1 MPTPLPTGSDYHQCR
16 LNCKLNLTIDSLRR
30 APGALAPVE
39 RVSPAPP
46 GLRSCGL
53 SYHYGQQRVLHQVEF
68 HLHPGS
74 LTALVGPNGAGKST
88 LLHLLHGQLR
98 PSAGTVELDGVP
110 VRRCRRRIALMPQK
124 GEINWHFP
132 ITVAEFAGL
141 GRLAA
146 PRAGCCDVDGAL
158 QRVGLQAMAG
168 KRLDQLSG
176 GQQQRALL
184 SRTLVQPAE
193 VLLLDEPCAA
203 IDPPSRQLL
212 LGLMRQLSDAGLTL
226 LVSSHDWGPALN
238 AYDRVLV
245 LNQVLRADG
254 TPDQVRQTLDDVTMG
269 NHCCG

>member
-1 MPTPLPTGSDYHQCR
+1 MP
-16 LNCKLNLTIDSLRR
+16 
-30 APGALAPVE
+30 
-39 RVSPAPP
+39 PAPP
-46 GLRSCGL
+46 GLRVCGL
-53 SYHYGQQRVLHQVEF
+53 DYHYDRQRVLHQVAF
-68 HLHPGS
+68 QLRPGS

-88 LLHLLHGQLR
+88 LLHLLQGQLQ
-98 PSAGTVELDGVP
+98 PSAGAVELDGAP

-124 GEINWHFP
+124 GEIDWRFP

-146 PRAGCCDVDGAL
+146 SRAGCCDVDGAL
-158 QRVGLQAMAG
+158 QRVGLEAMKS

-184 SRTLVQPAE
+184 ARTLVQPAD

-203 IDPPSRQLL
+203 IDPPSRNLL
-212 LGLMRQLSDAGLTL
+212 LGLMRQLSDGGFTL

-245 LNQVLRADG
+245 LNQALRADG
-254 TPDQVRQTLDDVTMG
+254 TPQQVRQALDDVTMG

>member
-1 MPTPLPTGSDYHQCR
+1 M
-16 LNCKLNLTIDSLRR
+16 
-30 APGALAPVE
+30 
-39 RVSPAPP
+39 SPAPP
-46 GLRSCGL
+46 GLRVCGL
-53 SYHYGQQRVLHQVEF
+53 DYHYDRQRVLHQVAF
-68 HLHPGS
+68 QLRPGS

-88 LLHLLHGQLR
+88 LLHLLQGQLQ
-98 PSAGTVELDGVP
+98 PSAGAVELDGAP

-124 GEINWHFP
+124 GEIDWRFP

-146 PRAGCCDVDGAL
+146 SRAGCCDVDGAL
-158 QRVGLQAMAG
+158 QRVGLEAMKS

-184 SRTLVQPAE
+184 ARTLVQPAD

-203 IDPPSRQLL
+203 IDPPSRNLL
-212 LGLMRQLSDAGLTL
+212 LGLMRQLSDGGFTL

-245 LNQVLRADG
+245 LNQALRADG
-254 TPDQVRQTLDDVTMG
+254 TPQQVRQALDDVTMG

>member
-1 MPTPLPTGSDYHQCR
+1 MPPAPAGLRVCGLDYHYDR
-16 LNCKLNLTIDSLRR
+16 
-30 APGALAPVE
+30 
-39 RVSPAPP
+39 
-46 GLRSCGL
+46 
-53 SYHYGQQRVLHQVEF
+53 QRVLHQVAF
-68 HLHPGS
+68 QLRPGS

-88 LLHLLHGQLR
+88 LLHLLQGQLQ
-98 PSAGTVELDGVP
+98 PSAGAVELDGAP

-124 GEINWHFP
+124 GEIDWRFP

-146 PRAGCCDVDGAL
+146 SRAGCCDVDGAL
-158 QRVGLQAMAG
+158 QRVGLEAMKS

-184 SRTLVQPAE
+184 ARTLVQPAD

-203 IDPPSRQLL
+203 IDPPSRNLL
-212 LGLMRQLSDAGLTL
+212 LGLMRQLSDGGFTL

-245 LNQVLRADG
+245 LNQALRADG
-254 TPDQVRQTLDDVTMG
+254 TPQQVRQALDDVTMG

>member
-1 MPTPLPTGSDYHQCR
+1 LRTDVS
-16 LNCKLNLTIDSLRR
+16 RR
-30 APGALAPVE
+30 AQGAVAPVE
-39 RVSPAPP
+39 TAPPAPP
-46 GLRSCGL
+46 GLRAYGL
-53 SYHYGQQRVLHQVEF
+53 SYHYGRQRVLHQIAF
-68 HLHPGS
+68 QLCPGS

-88 LLHLLHGQLR
+88 LLHLLQGQLQ
-98 PSAGTVELDGVP
+98 PSAGAVELDGVP
-110 VRRCRRRIALMPQK
+110 VRRCRQRIALMPQK
-124 GEINWHFP
+124 GEIDWHFP

-146 PRAGCCDVDGAL
+146 SRPGCCDVDGAL
-158 QRVGLQAMAG
+158 QRVGLGSMAG

-184 SRTLVQPAE
+184 GRTLVQPAE

-203 IDPPSRQLL
+203 IDPPARQLL

-245 LNQVLRADG
+245 LDQVLRADG
-254 TPDQVRQTLDDVTMG
+254 APDQVRQTLNDVTMG
-269 NHCCG
+269 NHYCG

>member
-1 MPTPLPTGSDYHQCR
+1 MEGGPIRSMALFR
-16 LNCKLNLTIDSLRR
+16 
-30 APGALAPVE
+30 GAQGTVE
-39 RVSPAPP
+39 PAKRIPPAPP
-46 GLRSCGL
+46 GLRACGL
-53 SYHYGQQRVLHQVEF
+53 GYHYSRQRVLHQITF
-68 HLHPGS
+68 HLRPGS

-88 LLHLLHGQLR
+88 LLHLLQAQLQ
-98 PSAGTVELDGVP
+98 PSAGAVELDGIP
-110 VRRCRRRIALMPQK
+110 VQRCRRRIALMPQK
-124 GEINWHFP
+124 GEIDWHFP

-141 GRLAA
+141 GRLAS
-146 PRAGCCDVDGAL
+146 PRPGCCDVDGAL
-158 QRVGLQAMAG
+158 QRVGLGAMAG

-184 SRTLVQPAE
+184 GRTLVQPAE

-245 LNQVLRADG
+245 LDQVLRADG
-254 TPDQVRQTLDDVTMG
+254 TPDQVRHALDDVTMG
-269 NHCCG
+269 NHYCG